1 MTIIRTLCL
10 LIFCLL
16 CCQSFA
22 QHPLDRFSVGSI
34 PTTIGTSTDKLINPV
49 DLDFCR
55 IPGRQHEL
63 WVLNQESSTM
73 GSMTIFFHAGTPT
86 QVSQYRKD
94 SHNEHFMIKPSAFA
108 MADNGDFA
116 TTQEVQNSVGN
127 QVSDFMGPALW
138 MSDTSV
144 YARIH
149 QSNWDPTKPLGS
161 HIDMLH
167 QSPFGMGIAYE
178 QERIYWVFDGY
189 HGNLCRY
196 DFAEPHE
203 IGGDDH
209 SDGAIWRYPEVELTR
224 VPNLPAHMVYDPV
237 THWLYI
243 VDNANKRVIRV
254 NTETGMEA
262 GELFAATEPLALY
275 MEMKN
280 VVQEVFIDTGLVKP
294 CGIDYW
300 NGRLVV
306 TDNANGDIR
315 IYDATGAK
323 GQLITTIKTG
333 AAGIMGVKIG
343 PDSNIWYVNRTTN
356 RVFRLEPVAA
366 PVSVALVAPAN
377 NAANVTRPVNLSW
390 QIQNGSFDSVRVQV
404 TEGLAT
410 VTDVTLLAAVTQHT
424 LSSLAEGKQYK
435 WKVGGI
441 NTGEQIVWSSEWS
454 FTTEVKAPVVPVL
467 ISPADLSVGIADTVT
482 LVWNASEGAEY
493 YQVQLSK
500 QSDFSSLDLDN
511 DSTVATSQLVSSLS
525 AGVKYYWR
533 VRAFNELTN
542 SNWSQAWSFTTGTA
556 SVYDEQHNATV
567 SIYPNPMNATTTIV
581 YTAPVVGEVQY
592 ELVNILGVTLRSG
605 SFGSVTLVLDR
616 TDLPAGSYVLKLRTG
631 SESLTRTLLITE

>member
-1 MTIIRTLCL
+1 MTIIRTLCFT
-10 LIFCLL
+10 ICCLL

-22 QHPLDRFSVGSI
+22 QHPLDRFAGGNTS
-34 PTTIGTSTDKLINPV
+34 TTIGTSVHKLINPV

-73 GSMTIFFHAGTPT
+73 GSMTIFFHAGTP
-86 QVSQYRKD
+86 QQFFQYRKD

-116 TTQEVQNSVGN
+116 TVQDVQNSIGN
-127 QVSDFMGPALW
+127 QSSDFMGPALW

-189 HGNLCRY
+189 NGNLCRY

-209 SDGAIWRYPEVELTR
+209 ADGQIWRYPEVELTR
-224 VPNLPAHMVYDPV
+224 VPNLPAHMVYDPA

-254 NTETGMEA
+254 NTETGVEA
-262 GELFAATEPLALY
+262 EELFALTEPLALY
-275 MEMKN
+275 MEMKD

-306 TDNANGDIR
+306 TDNANGAIR
-315 IYDATGAK
+315 IYDATGSK
-323 GQLITTIKTG
+323 GQLITTINTG
-333 AAGIMGVKIG
+333 SAGIMGVKIG
-343 PDSNIWYVNRTTN
+343 PDSNIWYVNRTLNGVT
-356 RVFRLEPVAA
+356 RLQPVAA
-366 PVSVALVAPAN
+366 PVSVALIAPAN
-377 NAANVTRPVNLSW
+377 NAVNVTRPVNLSW

-404 TEGLAT
+404 NEGVTA
-410 VTDVTLLAAVTQHT
+410 VTDVTLLAATSQHT
-424 LSSLAEGKQYK
+424 LSNLTEGKLYK
-435 WKVGGI
+435 WRVGGI
-441 NTGEQIVWSSEWS
+441 AAGEQTVWSPEWS
-454 FTTEVKAPVVPVL
+454 FTTEVKAPLVPVL
-467 ISPADLSVGIADTVT
+467 ISPADQSAGISAPT
-482 LVWNASEGAEY
+482 LVWAASEGASY
-493 YQVQLSK
+493 YQVQVSTK
-500 QSDFSSLDLDN
+500 NDFSTLELDN
-511 DSTVATSQLVSSLS
+511 DSTVLTSQQVPVLPP
-525 AGVKYYWR
+525 ATYYWR

-542 SNWSQAWSFTTGTA
+542 SNWSETWSFTTINH
-556 SVYDEQHNATV
+556 SVDDDLLNSRV
-567 SIYPNPMNATTTIV
+567 SIYPNPMNSTTTIV
-581 YTAPVVGEVQY
+581 YTSPVQEEVSY
-592 ELVNILGVTLRSG
+592 ELVNILGITLRSG
-605 SFGSVTLVLDR
+605 SSTSGTFVLDR
-616 TDLPAGSYVLKLRTG
+616 NDLPAGSYVLKLRSG
-631 SESLTRTLLITE
+631 SASLTRTLLVTE

>member
-1 MTIIRTLCL
+1 MNIIRTLCFT
-10 LIFCLL
+10 ICCLL

-22 QHPLDRFSVGSI
+22 QHPLDRFAAGST
-34 PTTIGTSTDKLINPV
+34 PTIIGTSTDKLINPV
-49 DLDFCR
+49 DLDFVK
-55 IPGRQHEL
+55 IPGREHEL
-63 WVLNQESSTM
+63 WVLNQESAFT
-73 GSMTIFFHAGTPT
+73 GSMTIFYHAGTST
-86 QVSQYRKD
+86 QVSEYRMD
-94 SHNEHFMIKPSAFA
+94 SHNGHFMLKPSAFA

-116 TTQEVQNSVGN
+116 TVQDVQNSVGN
-127 QVSDFMGPALW
+127 QSSTFMGPALW

-144 YARIH
+144 FARIH
-149 QSNWDPTKPLGS
+149 QSNWDPSMPLGS

-167 QSPFGMGIAYE
+167 QSPFAMGIAFE
-178 QERIYWVFDGY
+178 TDRIYWVFDGH

-209 SDGAIWRYPEVELTR
+209 ADGIVWRYPEVKLTR
-224 VPNLPAHMVYDPV
+224 VANLPAHMVYDKASG
-237 THWLYI
+237 WLYI
-243 VDNANKRVIRV
+243 VDNAKKQIIRV
-254 NTETGMEA
+254 NTKTGEE
-262 GELFAATEPLALY
+262 GDELDPIHEPLDLY
-275 MEMKN
+275 VEMTN
-280 VVQEVFIDTGLVKP
+280 VTQEVFIDTGLVRP
-294 CGIDYW
+294 CGIDFW

-323 GQLITTIKTG
+323 GQLITTINTG

-343 PDSNIWYVNRTTN
+343 PDSNIWYVNRTQR
-356 RVFRLEPVAA
+356 RVTRLQPVAA
-366 PVSVALVAPAN
+366 PVSVALIAPAN
-377 NAANVTRPVNLSW
+377 NAVNVTRPVNLSW
-390 QIQNGSFDSVRVQV
+390 QILNGSFDSVRVQV

-410 VTDVTLLAAVTQHT
+410 VTDVTLLASITQHT
-424 LSSLAEGKQYK
+424 LSTLTEGKQYT

-441 NTGEQIVWSSEWS
+441 NDGEQIVWSAEWN

-500 QSDFSSLDLDN
+500 QSDFSALDLDN
-511 DSTVATSQLVSSLS
+511 DSTVTTTQLVSSLS
-525 AGVKYYWR
+525 AGTTYYWR

-542 SNWSQAWSFTTGTA
+542 SNWSQAWSFTTGSA
-556 SVYDEQHNATV
+556 SVYDDQRNTTV
-567 SIYPNPMNATTTIV
+567 SIYPNPMNSTTTII
-581 YTAPVVGEVQY
+581 YTSPVQEDVSY

-605 SFGSVTLVLDR
+605 SSKYGMFVLDR
-616 TDLPAGSYVLKLRTG
+616 NDLPAGSYVLKLRSG
-631 SESLTRTLLITE
+631 SASLTRTLLITE